1 MIAVR
6 SMVIPDEM
14 KKIGMKIPYPT
25 VSNLR
30 SRFSVSR
37 LSLRVQMR
45 STIPAS
51 IAPSTTSRPNRDAK
65 ASSAN
70 SRTTAQRNVICA
82 VASWPSSRTRLTV
95 VLRAS
100 HGTRDRMMAI
110 TPTATTEA
118 SAMK

>member
-1 MIAVR
+1 
-6 SMVIPDEM
+6 MVIPDAM

-25 VSNLR
+25 VSNLC
-30 SRFSVSR
+30 SRLSVFR

-51 IAPSTTSRPNRDAK
+51 IAPSTTSRPNRDANE
-65 ASSAN
+65 SSAN

-82 VASWPSSRTRLTV
+82 VASWPSSMTRLTV
-95 VLRAS
+95 PLLAS
-100 HGTRDRMMAI
+100 HGTRDKTMAI
-110 TPTATTEA
+110 SPTAATEA